1 MRIGA
6 WLWFQLYLELN
17 CDQGIRGEMPSS
29 NSYHR
34 NEYDRPLEMEGMVDN
49 ARPPQLDKV
58 ICRCRCG
65 CACSSSRDN
74 SNGNSERD
82 GCLVSSAGCNTIS
95 DDVESVDGQEGVEYD
110 ITAVDHRMAWVRN
123 WRAQIRQPDD
133 DDHIWTGYYSMEAS
147 GLLPSESMIIE
158 SSNSETIQSSPSP
171 TPLTDSTHSMSPG
184 DPLSEMGAHLV
195 ADDAHPLPANYF
207 HAEPLWLTHELA
219 FVRNMDLGGQFF
231 MHIYPTDISMGGSAS
246 SGL

>member
-1 MRIGA
+1 MRICA

-17 CDQGIRGEMPSS
+17 CDQDIRGKMPSS

-34 NEYDRPLEMEGMVDN
+34 NEYDRTLEIEGMVDN

-82 GCLVSSAGCNTIS
+82 GCPVSSAGCNTIS
-95 DDVESVDGQEGVEYD
+95 DDVESVDGQEGVEHD
-110 ITAVDHRMAWVRN
+110 ITAVDHRMARVRN
-123 WRAQIRQPDD
+123 WRTQIRQPDD
-133 DDHIWTGYYSMEAS
+133 DDHTWTGYNSINAS
-147 GLLPSESMIIE
+147 GLLPSDSMIVE
-158 SSNSETIQSSPSP
+158 PSNSETIQSSSSP
-171 TPLTDSTHSMSPG
+171 TSHTDSTHSMSLR

-207 HAEPLWLTHELA
+207 HAEPLWLTHERA
-219 FVRNMDLGGQFF
+219 FVWNMDLGRQFP
-231 MHIYPTDISMGGSAS
+231 MHIYPTDISMGDSVS